1 MSQPQATPG
10 LGLVVGAAVGLGLL
24 ALPGAALAATP
35 AVPEGFTITTFAT
48 APLAPAS
55 TGADDIARLD
65 GHVFVGFQNAVPK
78 TGPGST
84 GPQDSTIGEFNGDG
98 SLLAAFSV
106 RGRVDGMAADPANNR
121 LVITTNEDGNSAIH
135 TLAPTAPVGSQIV
148 DYTYSPN
155 PSASANPTTDNTL
168 QTGGGTDSVSIVDG
182 KIFVAASNPNDLT
195 SAANP
200 NPGATAVFRVT
211 LRDTTADLSP
221 TFPDDA
227 TATVGGGGSGTT
239 QLALTDPDST
249 ATVPAL
255 APLFGGQFVL
265 DGQADQQLIFVKGIA
280 GASPLTD
287 AAITQL
293 PLTHADPANPGSTIG
308 AGVDD
313 VRWSAAAG
321 GTLIAV
327 DNPTSTIYAISG
339 PFSAFEAF
347 ASLDTIGADSN
358 TTEIDTLNTESGLLT
373 PFATGFGV
381 VKGLLWYPTP
391 ASHR

>member
-1 MSQPQATPG
+1 MFLSAI
-10 LGLVVGAAVGLGLL
+10 V
-24 ALPGAALAATP
+24 
-35 AVPEGFTITTFAT
+35 
-48 APLAPAS
+48 S
-55 TGADDIARLD
+55 TG
-65 GHVFVGFQNAVPK
+65 N
-78 TGPGST
+78 ST
-84 GPQDSTIGEFNGDG
+84 
-98 SLLAAFSV
+98 
-106 RGRVDGMAADPANNR
+106 
-121 LVITTNEDGNSAIH
+121 IH
-135 TLAPTAPVGSQIV
+135 TLTPTAPVGSQVV

-155 PSASANPTTDNTL
+155 PSASADLTTDNTL

-195 SAANP
+195 PAANP
-200 NPGATAVFRVT
+200 NPKATAVFRVT

-249 ATVPAL
+249 ATVPAG
-255 APLFGGQFVL
+255 APLFGDQFML

-287 AAITQL
+287 DHLTQL
-293 PLTHADPANPGSTIG
+293 PLKHADPANPGSTIG
-308 AGVDD
+308 SGVDD
-313 VRWSAAAG
+313 VRWTAAQG

-327 DNPTSTIYAISG
+327 DNSTSTIYAISG

-347 ASLDTIGADSN
+347 ASLDTVGAN
-358 TTEIDTLNTESGLLT
+358 ANNTEIDTLNTESGLLT

-381 VKGLLWYPTP
+381 VKGLLWYGAPPST
-391 ASHR
+391 R